1 MCLAEQSPRDAAL
14 AQLAGLDPA
23 MLDTAALMGQITDL
37 ATFISQA
44 QGHLARLAGVLDATG
59 GAADAGY
66 TSASAFLRTRCGL
79 SPGHAAA
86 VTTTARGLR
95 GLQATQEA
103 LAAGVISF
111 DQAQVITRTTAGL
124 DDTDAATLA
133 ERVLLDHAPGLDT
146 ARFRQFAA
154 EVAYRADPG
163 AADEREKRRWERRD
177 LSFGLTLDSTGM
189 LSGTCGD
196 AVSYEIVR
204 TAAEAF
210 GPPGGQADARTAAQR
225 RMDGLVAACKAA
237 LDGGQAPERHGAAP
251 HITILVKDETLAQA
265 ALQDAARAAAAA
277 QDAARTAAAAWSHVS
292 GRAPS
297 QPRDEDPSIG
307 ALQDGFSGPAPATA
321 GAAAPG
327 TAPGQ
332 AVGVRPGQAAGGS
345 PSRAGGTAPG
355 QAAGTLAGQTAGA
368 LPGQTSHGTALTAR
382 QVLALCCGAQV
393 GAIRWRDGLPL
404 GVGRTMRTEPPG
416 LRRALEARDR
426 GCRWPGCGALAAW
439 ATAHHIRPWSQG
451 GATSLDGLALFCH
464 VHHHHFIHLQGW
476 TITGDPNSTLYFTN
490 PGGWLTLDSP
500 LPGTDQLAA

>member
-23 MLDTAALMGQITDL
+23 VLDTAVLMGQITDL

-44 QGHLARLAGVLDATG
+44 QGHLARLAGALDACG
-59 GAADAGY
+59 GAADAGHP
-66 TSASAFLRTRCGL
+66 SASAFLRTRCGL

-95 GLQATQEA
+95 GLDATREA

-111 DQAQVITRTTAGL
+111 DQAQIITRTTAGL

-163 AADEREKRRWERRD
+163 AADEREERRWDKRH
-177 LSFGLTLDSTGM
+177 LSFGLTLDGTGM
-189 LSGTCGD
+189 LSGSCGD
-196 AVSYEIVR
+196 AVSLEIVR

-265 ALQDAARAAAAA
+265 ALQDAARAAAA
-277 QDAARTAAAAWSHVS
+277 QDAARTAAAWSHTA

-297 QPRDEDPSIG
+297 Q
-307 ALQDGFSGPAPATA
+307 
-321 GAAAPG
+321 
-327 TAPGQ
+327 
-332 AVGVRPGQAAGGS
+332 AGG
-345 PSRAGGTAPG
+345 RA
-355 QAAGTLAGQTAGA
+355 
-368 LPGQTSHGTALTAR
+368 AR
-382 QVLALCCGAQV
+382 ADQPRHHAD
-393 GAIRWRDGLPL
+393 R
-404 GVGRTMRTEPPG
+404 PPG
-416 LRRALEARDR
+416 PGVVLRRAGRRDPLARRPPVRRRPHHAHRTTRAAPRAGSPRPRLPLARLRRPGRLGHRPPHPPLESGRR
-426 GCRWPGCGALAAW
+426 HQPG
-439 ATAHHIRPWSQG
+439 
-451 GATSLDGLALFCH
+451 
-464 VHHHHFIHLQGW
+464 
-476 TITGDPNSTLYFTN
+476 
-490 PGGWLTLDSP
+490 
-500 LPGTDQLAA
+500 

>member
-23 MLDTAALMGQITDL
+23 MLDPAALMGQITDL

-44 QGHLARLAGVLDATG
+44 QGHLARLAGALDAAG
-59 GAADAGY
+59 GAADAGH

-95 GLQATQEA
+95 GLDATREA

-111 DQAQVITRTTAGL
+111 DQAQIITRTTGGL

-163 AADEREKRRWERRD
+163 AADEREERRWNKRH
-177 LSFGLTLDSTGM
+177 LSFGLTLDGTGM
-189 LSGTCGD
+189 LSGSCGD
-196 AVSYEIVR
+196 AVSLEIVR

-237 LDGGQAPERHGAAP
+237 LDGGTAAERHGAAP

-265 ALQDAARAAAAA
+265 ALQDAARAAAA
-277 QDAARTAAAAWSHVS
+277 QDAARTAAAAWSHTA

-297 QPRDEDPSIG
+297 Q
-307 ALQDGFSGPAPATA
+307 
-321 GAAAPG
+321 
-327 TAPGQ
+327 
-332 AVGVRPGQAAGGS
+332 AGG
-345 PSRAGGTAPG
+345 AAPG
-355 QAAGTLAGQTAGA
+355 QAAGTLAGQAAGA
-368 LPGQTSHGTALTAR
+368 PPGQTSHGTTLTAR

-464 VHHHHFIHLQGW
+464 VHHHHFIHLLGW
-476 TITGDPNSTLYFTN
+476 TITGDPNSTLYFTC